1 MSEEHTH
8 SADRYLLEAVRAA
21 GGAFYHWD
29 VASDRMTWSDN
40 VREVLDVG
48 DLSLID
54 SGRAYARLLG
64 QEEAERRLRAL
75 LAAARGEEGQ
85 GGAGPSAPRSFCVEY
100 ALRPRGRG
108 SATVAHVEDCGCWQ
122 PGADGR
128 PAHVYGI
135 VRRID
140 GRRRLEE
147 QVELF
152 GQYDAM
158 TGLLNRGRLNALLE
172 EAIARAKGGE
182 SIAFLLASVDNL
194 DVIADAYGHAV
205 ADDVVRIVGRRLRR
219 VARSEDV
226 VARYADAKFGLILH
240 DCREEDLQVAMGR
253 FLAVAN
259 ERMIETG
266 SGPVWA
272 RLSIGAALLPDHA
285 KTRDEAIAAAEEALT
300 EATGRPLFRGVIY
313 RPEPN
318 RISQRVLNARCAAEV
333 VQALRRNLF
342 TLAFQPIV
350 DARSERPVMHESLLR
365 LRTQEGEVLSAG
377 HLIPVAEK
385 LGLIRLVD
393 YNVLE
398 LAAATLRAHPE
409 ARLTMNISGITTGD
423 PQWNG
428 RFLECLEANADI
440 ADRLVVEIAETTV
453 LNGLAETADF
463 IAALRERGCRVAID
477 HFGAGYSSHKNLKV
491 LDVDIVKLDGSFCEN
506 LSENLENQYFVR
518 SLIDMARKMDLEIVA
533 EWVQTEADAAMLRDW
548 GVDYLQ
554 GHLFGVAKIDD
565 PWPSPS
571 LEDEPGILARLEAP
585 EELADLTSPLVAP
598 VTPPPARGRSAV
610 KAAAESVAPQPK
622 AADEERK
629 AGAEDGHVAA
639 ENTQAF
645 ASFMTAMPRTEV
657 ADSLLPQSDGE
668 SEAREEPVPAGE
680 TAAGETVAERSEPA
694 RSPEGP
700 ETVESPAPAAARKP
714 LFGHAAAPPA
724 PEPEASPADASEPV
738 ANEEPQPVAH
748 EEAEPARPEAA
759 APVMETKELVKET
772 AGPAPLKG
780 LEEIT
785 ALLNAEL
792 DGLRRMLQ
800 EMRTPQDRPAPGN
813 DPDGDSPDSTATKSQ
828 AAE

>member
-40 VREVLDVG
+40 VRDVLDVG
-48 DLSLID
+48 DLSLIE

-64 QEEAERRLRAL
+64 SEEAERRLKAL
-75 LAAARGEEGQ
+75 LAAARAGEEQ
-85 GGAGPSAPRSFCVEY
+85 GGADGKASRSFCVEY

-140 GRRRLEE
+140 SRRRLEE

-158 TGLLNRGRLNALLE
+158 TGLLNRGRLNTLLE
-172 EAIARAKGGE
+172 EAIARAERGE
-182 SIAFLLASVDNL
+182 AIAFLLASVDNL
-194 DVIADAYGHAV
+194 EVIADAYGHAV

-285 KTRDEAIAAAEEALT
+285 RTRDEAVAAAEEALA
-300 EATGRPLFRGVIY
+300 EASSRPLFRGVIY

-333 VQALRRNLF
+333 VQALRHNHF

-365 LRTQEGEVLSAG
+365 LRTQDGEVLSAG

-398 LAAATLRAHPE
+398 LAAATLRAYPE

-463 IAALRERGCRVAID
+463 IAALREHGCRVAID

-506 LSENLENQYFVR
+506 LSDNLENQYFVR
-518 SLIDMARKMDLEIVA
+518 SLIDMARKMELKVVA

-548 GVDYLQ
+548 GVDYMQ
-554 GHLFGVAKIDD
+554 GHLFGVARIDD

-571 LEDEPGILARLEAP
+571 LEGEPGILARLEAP
-585 EELADLTSPLVAP
+585 EELADLASPLLAS
-598 VTPPPARGRSAV
+598 VTPPPARDRSGLELPATPATPRR
-610 KAAAESVAPQPK
+610 KTETGNGQSGDMADGPAEP
-622 AADEERK
+622 D
-629 AGAEDGHVAA
+629 GA
-639 ENTQAF
+639 QAF
-645 ASFMTAMPRTEV
+645 ASFVTTMPRTEV
-657 ADSLLPQSDGE
+657 ADSLLPPTVELADKEKGMVPA
-668 SEAREEPVPAGE
+668 SEASMQGTAPTCEEL
-680 TAAGETVAERSEPA
+680 
-694 RSPEGP
+694 SPEEVKGSELEP
-700 ETVESPAPAAARKP
+700 SKAP
-714 LFGHAAAPPA
+714 LFGHAVSGDTKPTDGSAADVAETGSAESTVQDVAAQAQPCDGLTPQ
-724 PEPEASPADASEPV
+724 SNGKADS
-738 ANEEPQPVAH
+738 
-748 EEAEPARPEAA
+748 
-759 APVMETKELVKET
+759 
-772 AGPAPLKG
+772 GSLKG

-792 DGLRRMLQ
+792 DSLRRMLQ
-800 EMRTPQDRPAPGN
+800 DMRMPQGQPALGDGPGEEESAA
-813 DPDGDSPDSTATKSQ
+813 PSTSSK